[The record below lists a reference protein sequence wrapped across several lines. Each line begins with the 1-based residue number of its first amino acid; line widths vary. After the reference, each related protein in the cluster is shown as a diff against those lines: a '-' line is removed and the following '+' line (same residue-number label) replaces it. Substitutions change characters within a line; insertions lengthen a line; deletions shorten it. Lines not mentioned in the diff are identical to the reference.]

1 MEFLL
6 IVYLT
11 VISPE
16 EGEKNIELKMPYST
30 KSKCIKASKKLG
42 WEPKIS
48 LEELVN
54 EMVDNDLREAK
65 KEKMINQF
73 TIR

>member
-16 EGEKNIELKMPYST
+16 EGEGEYRVEDALLYKIKMY
-30 KSKCIKASKKLG
+30 
-42 WEPKIS
+42 
-48 LEELVN
+48 
-54 EMVDNDLREAK
+54 
-65 KEKMINQF
+65 
-73 TIR
+73 

>member
-16 EGEKNIELKMPYST
+16 EKEKNIELKIPYAT
-30 KSKCIKASKKLG
+30 KAKCIKASKKLDFSLNFPG
-42 WEPKIS
+42 AKIKTKS
-48 LEELVN
+48 ECIIKN
-54 EMVDNDLREAK
+54 NYNKVDGIE
-65 KEKMINQF
+65 
-73 TIR
+73 T

>member
-30 KSKCIKASKKLG
+30 KSKCIKASQKLDFSLNFP
-42 WEPKIS
+42 EPAPV
-48 LEELVN
+48 L
-54 EMVDNDLREAK
+54 
-65 KEKMINQF
+65 NQ
-73 TIR
+73 

>member
-30 KSKCIKASKKLG
+30 KSKCIKASKKLDFSFNFPG
-42 WEPKIS
+42 
-48 LEELVN
+48 
-54 EMVDNDLREAK
+54 AK
-65 KEKMINQF
+65 
-73 TIR
+73 

>member
-16 EGEKNIELKMPYST
+16 EGEKNIELKMPTLQNQNALKHLKTDFSLIFLEQ
-30 KSKCIKASKKLG
+30 KLRLNQSVLLKKL
-42 WEPKIS
+42 
-48 LEELVN
+48 
-54 EMVDNDLREAK
+54 
-65 KEKMINQF
+65 Q
-73 TIR
+73 